1 MQIFEIEPG
10 LFIWSVLTFLLLV
23 FLLYKFAYGPL
34 IELQRQRQE
43 EIHESIREAE
53 RLREEARALIE
64 DYRAQMAEARGD
76 AEEILEQ
83 ARKVGE
89 STRNEILTEAR
100 VQAERN
106 VEKAREQ
113 IERETRQAL
122 RQIKREVADL
132 TVAAT
137 EKVTRRTLSDQ
148 DHMRMIKEAI
158 DEIDVERLGDKN

>member
-1 MQIFEIEPG
+1 MKIFEIEPG
-10 LFIWSVLTFLLLV
+10 LFIWSVFTFLLLV

-83 ARKVGE
+83 AHKVGE

-100 VQAERN
+100 VQGERN

>member
-1 MQIFEIEPG
+1 MEIFEIEPG
-10 LFIWSVLTFLLLV
+10 LFLWSVFTFLLLV
-23 FLLYKFAYGPL
+23 FLLYRFAYGPL

>member
-1 MQIFEIEPG
+1 MEIFEIEPG
-10 LFIWSVLTFLLLV
+10 LFLWSVFTFLLLV